1 MSMGNPITIEEKFM
15 SLQIMIIPV
24 QIFIKHVNLIR
35 LILVKYLMKYVDLK
49 LDLGHT
55 IKFLVL
61 ALLQATGSLM

>member
-1 MSMGNPITIEEKFM
+1 MRMGNPITIEEKFT